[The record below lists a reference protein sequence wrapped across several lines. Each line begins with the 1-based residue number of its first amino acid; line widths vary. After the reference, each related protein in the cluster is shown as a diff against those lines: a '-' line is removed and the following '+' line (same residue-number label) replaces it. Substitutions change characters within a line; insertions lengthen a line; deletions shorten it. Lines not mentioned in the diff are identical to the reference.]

1 MQLDVGLSNKAIDV
15 VMLLIKPTVPHKT
28 RSRSNCS
35 FVDLQNAVTS
45 EVSLRD
51 HERGFPEAGN
61 LTPARGFLAFEK
73 TRCVA
78 SHSKAKLG
86 HALAYDLRIRSGFE
100 PSGLDRPGR
109 LPHQQ
114 GLCEARLGYRDGP
127 PQLGAP
133 TSTTVPVRTPPWTF
147 VGASRTTCDAK
158 KKSRTLR

>member
-15 VMLLIKPTVPHKT
+15 VILLIKPTVPHKT

-51 HERGFPEAGN
+51 HERSFPEAGN
-61 LTPARGFLAFEK
+61 LKPARGFLAFEK